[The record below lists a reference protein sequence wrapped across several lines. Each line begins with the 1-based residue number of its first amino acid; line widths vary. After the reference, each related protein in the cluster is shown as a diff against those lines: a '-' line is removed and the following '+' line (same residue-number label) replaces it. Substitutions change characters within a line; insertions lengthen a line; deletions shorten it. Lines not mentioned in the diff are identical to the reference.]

1 MVLQNV
7 LYYSVSSAINPALE
21 VNVPLEDRHVF
32 ECITPQLIECVKT
45 IDAGFIFIG
54 EENIY
59 SHNMNVLRRIILGKN
74 INIII
79 GVMPIFESLSGCTQ
93 CYVKLKDNTIVLDGI
108 EYVFQ
113 PFEIS
118 KDSDEIIEY
127 NTKQKTICYKP
138 QYCYSSELAE
148 IVRKGF
154 DLSKVTVRRYSRTK
168 LDEKRRI
175 WNEGIGFPGQIYS
188 YAIEHTAEY
197 YCTLSEY
204 VDVLVRLMEFS
215 KTNAYSKE
223 LEDVLIQHFSYS
235 TIFSFTLAKVS
246 NDLACRISD
255 ASLLEKCYTAF
266 SISSPINSKYTQTV
280 PVLDKLKPFL
290 KELADG
296 NIDVIPVFFPE
307 FSEIPVSQTLAM
319 FLTMHIFSD
328 VRRCVISMLIENNSW
343 FKSICTHKRKETRV
357 F

>member
-7 LYYSVSSAINPALE
+7 LYYSVSDTIDPALE
-21 VNVPLEDRHVF
+21 INVPLETRHVF
-32 ECITPQLIECVKT
+32 PCITPQLIECVNQ
-45 IDAGFIFIG
+45 IDSGFIFIG

-59 SHNMNVLRRIILGKN
+59 SHNMNVLRKLIRGKN
-74 INIII
+74 ISVII
-79 GVMPIFESLSGCTQ
+79 GVTPVFELLSVCSK
-93 CYVKLKDNTIVLDGI
+93 CHVNLKNNTIVLDDG
-108 EYVFQ
+108 EYIFQ

-154 DLSKVTVRRYSRTK
+154 DFSQVTVQGYSQTK

-197 YCTLSEY
+197 YSTLSEY

-215 KTNAYSKE
+215 KTNIYSKE

-235 TIFSFTLAKVS
+235 TLFSFTLAKVS

-280 PVLDKLKPFL
+280 PVLNKLKPFL
-290 KELADG
+290 RKIADG
-296 NIDVIPVFFPE
+296 KVEAISEFFPE
-307 FSEIPVSQTLAM
+307 FSGIPISETLAM
-319 FLTMHIFSD
+319 FLTMHVFSD
-328 VRRCVISMLIENNSW
+328 VRRCVISILIENNSW
-343 FKSICTHKRKETRV
+343 FKSICTHKRKETKV